1 MKKAIV
7 MLVCLGFILG
17 GVFADDT
24 DYRGFKIRNT
34 DPSGETLQIWNCQWS
49 QDGAAS
55 IYMELTLSSPFEEN
69 EDVEIYVYNPNKGEW
84 FHHHTCKNIDDD
96 IKRCDFYVPV
106 YWGMSENNTGY
117 IDLVKAELNHSGEIY
132 SKTFN
137 FHISHERTGQE
148 LVILSKI
155 AEFEEMMADLDCPEQ
170 GEGFESVVSET
181 MALGRECRL
190 DEARTKITT
199 AINEL
204 EEAKADTSVCG
215 PAEEPQGE
223 GPQEETSAPEEE
235 EEQSPAEEEPV
246 EETTSEKEPS
256 ETEGGGICPA
266 GFVLL
271 LAALAGFAWRTS

>member
-1 MKKAIV
+1 
-7 MLVCLGFILG
+7 MLVCLGFIFG

-24 DYRGFKIRNT
+24 DYRGFKVRNT
-34 DPSGETLQIWNCQWS
+34 DPSGDTLQIWNCQWS
-49 QDGAAS
+49 QDGPAT

-69 EDVEIYVYNPNKGEW
+69 EDVEIYVYNPNTGEW
-84 FHHHTCKNIDDD
+84 FQHHTCTNIDDD
-96 IKRCDFYVPV
+96 IKRCDFYAPI

-117 IDLVKAELNHSGEIY
+117 VDLVKAELTHNEEVY

-137 FHISHERTGQE
+137 FHVSHERTNQE

-155 AEFEEMMADLDCPEQ
+155 DDFEQMMADLECPEQ
-170 GEGFESVVSET
+170 GEGFEDVVSET
-181 MALGRECRL
+181 IALGRECRL

-215 PAEEPQGE
+215 PTGPEEEEP
-223 GPQEETSAPEEE
+223 PEETSPPEEE
-235 EEQSPAEEEPV
+235 EEQPPAEEEQA
-246 EETTSEKEPS
+246 EETPPEEKPPESEGE
-256 ETEGGGICPA
+256 EEACPA